1 MEKPVSERFGKLVK
15 QLNGD
20 EVFVPNKIAPD
31 GPEIKI
37 ETETIMLLDEANRVL
52 GELKGITETLP
63 DPDLFVA
70 FYVRKEALLSSQIE
84 GTQCSLDEVLQV
96 DKKTVELKPVHEVIN
111 YINAMNQGLEALE
124 KLPLSLRL
132 INNIHKTLLD
142 GVRGKD
148 QTPGEYKKVQ
158 NWVGP
163 PGCKMNEATYV
174 PPPPGMMM
182 ELMSDWESYYHESSN
197 IPLLIKAAILH
208 SYFETIHPYRD
219 GNGRLG
225 RLLITFM
232 LCEKKILNRP
242 LLYLSLFFKEN
253 KEQYYRLLMNVR
265 IKGEMEEWFK
275 YFLRGVRSVSEE
287 AIKTATQI
295 KKLRD
300 GHIKLIKSRISK
312 YRMALP
318 LYDLICEKPI
328 ITITTAKNDLNTTYP
343 TIKQLFSKFIEL
355 GILQPYGESK
365 RRNKTYCYDSYL
377 KILRRGT

>member
-1 MEKPVSERFGKLVK
+1 MEKPATERVGKIVK

-20 EVFVPNKIAPD
+20 ETFVPNKITPG

-37 ETETIMLLDEANRVL
+37 DTESIMLLDEANRVL
-52 GELKGITETLP
+52 GELKGVTETLP

-96 DKKTVELKPVHEVIN
+96 DKKTAELKPVHEVIN

-132 INNIHKTLLD
+132 INDIHKTLLY

-148 QTPGEYKKVQ
+148 KTPGEYKKIQ
-158 NWVGP
+158 NWIGP
-163 PGCKMNEATYV
+163 PGCKINEATYV
-174 PPPPGMMM
+174 PPPPGMMI
-182 ELMSDWESYYHESSN
+182 ELMGDWESYYHEQSN
-197 IPLLIKAAILH
+197 IPLLIKAAVLH
-208 SYFETIHPYRD
+208 SHFETVHPYRD

-232 LCEKKILNRP
+232 LCEKKILSRP

-253 KEQYYRLLMNVR
+253 RDQYYQLLMNVR
-265 IKGEMEEWFK
+265 FKGEVEEWFK
-275 YFLRGVRSVSEE
+275 FFLRGVRSVSEE
-287 AIKTATQI
+287 AIKTANEI
-295 KKLRD
+295 KKLRS
-300 GHIKLIKSRISK
+300 GHINLIKEKISK

-318 LYDLICEKPI
+318 FYDLICRKPI
-328 ITITTAKNDLNTTYP
+328 INITTAKNDLKTTYP
-343 TIKQLFSKFIEL
+343 TIRLMFTKFLEL
-355 GILQPYGESK
+355 GILQPYGGPN
-365 RRNKTYCYDSYL
+365 RRNKTFRYDGYL
-377 KILRRGT
+377 NILRRGT